1 MNNKHSRRL
10 RVGFLSVLCLV
21 SVGLI
26 GGNAFAAP
34 PIPQSLTIDGF
45 QHMPSSGENHH
56 MKLVGYNDLQ
66 GRETLQVTTRGD
78 WAYVGHH
85 NRPSSWPEVHYNPL
99 TKQYEENGTT
109 ILDIRNPH
117 MPRIVAHIPNFENR
131 NSRSAVTV
139 YNLMGSGKDYLVR
152 NSEGA
157 TAPKFKYEIFDITQ
171 RAQGIAHISKV
182 GEITGTPVGSCAGD
196 ATYPIC
202 GGIVSSTAHKA
213 YFSNSGL
220 LYLSLD
226 EPGFRNGLHLVV
238 YDMSG
243 LPNVAP
249 NAANNFN
256 STLVGRGWLPGQKL
270 TEPAPEESLSGHHA
284 IVDEENNRVYMGYLS
299 GGNVVSWD
307 ISNRTPGGPN
317 KEYPIAWTIDLNPPG
332 KEAHTA
338 TVIKYDKVPNF
349 GFASGNPASEVG
361 LPRLYAMVSDEATS
375 NSYWRFTDVPPGVRS
390 GVREKITML
399 DVTHADETGTAMQ
412 VSSWQVPPENYIMRG
427 GRFGPHQFN
436 ETVNSEFN
444 KFEDKIAFVAY
455 FNAGVRA
462 IDISDPYKVKEVG
475 YYVPQENPRCGW
487 LGGNQPHPN
496 VQSNDVE
503 VDYRGLV
510 LAPDRVGC
518 GLWILEFEKEK
529 EEERG
534 R

>member
-1 MNNKHSRRL
+1 MSKKHSWGL
-10 RVGFLSVLCLV
+10 HVGLFSVLCLV
-21 SVGLI
+21 VVGLI
-26 GGNAFAAP
+26 AGNAFAAP
-34 PIPQSLTIDGF
+34 PFLSTDGN
-45 QHMPSSGENHH
+45 QHMASSGEKQH

-66 GRETLQVTTRGD
+66 GRETLQVSTRGN

-85 NRPSSWPEVHYNPL
+85 NRPSTATIHYNSL

-109 ILDIRNPH
+109 ILDISNPAH
-117 MPRIVAHIPNFENR
+117 PKIVAHIPNFENR

-139 YNLMGSGKDYLVR
+139 NNFMGSGKDFLVR

-157 TAPKFKYEIFDITQ
+157 TAPRWKFEIFDITQ
-171 RAQGIAHISKV
+171 RAKGIDHIWKV
-182 GEITGTPVGSCAGD
+182 GEITGTPVGSCSGS
-196 ATYPIC
+196 PC
-202 GGIVSSTAHKA
+202 GGEVISTAHKA
-213 YFSNSGL
+213 YFSQSGF

-226 EPGFRNGLHLVV
+226 EPGFRNGLHLAV

-243 LPNVAP
+243 LPSAP
-249 NAANNFN
+249 LVETNNFN
-256 STLVGRGWLPGQKL
+256 NTLVGRGWLPGQKL
-270 TEPAPEESLSGHHA
+270 TEPAPAESLGGHHA

-299 GGNVVSWD
+299 GGDVVSWD
-307 ISNRTPGGPN
+307 ITNRYPAGPN
-317 KEYPIAWTIDLNPPG
+317 KEYPIKWWIDLNPPG

-349 GFASGNPASEVG
+349 GFASGDPASEKG

-375 NSYWRFTDVPPGVRS
+375 NSYWRFNDVPPGVRS

-399 DVTHADETGTAMQ
+399 DVTHADETGEAMP
-412 VSSWQVPPENYIMRG
+412 VSSWQVPPEKYIKRG

-436 ETVNSEFN
+436 ETVNSTFN
-444 KFEDKIAFVAY
+444 KFTDKIAFVAY

-462 IDISDPYKVKEVG
+462 IDISDPYKVEEVG
-475 YYVPQENPRCGW
+475 YYVPQENPRCGFI
-487 LGGNQPHPN
+487 GGNQPHPN

-518 GLWILEFEKEK
+518 GLWILEFNKP
-529 EEERG
+529 EEGKKNR
-534 R
+534 